1 MDKIAE
7 LDSMEKF
14 DNFLKV
20 LSYYHVERCEYE
32 DCRQCIFTINLR
44 YLYVENTVQ
53 GNNFVVP
60 LPQFCISKI
69 DKFKRCRA
77 FINTLVKL
85 EKVRILV
92 ENEFHKTLELWNKPE
107 ATS

>member
-32 DCRQCIFTINLR
+32 DCSQCIFTINLR

-53 GNNFVVP
+53 GNNSVVP
-60 LPQFCISKI
+60 YNNF
-69 DKFKRCRA
+69 
-77 FINTLVKL
+77 VY
-85 EKVRILV
+85 
-92 ENEFHKTLELWNKPE
+92 
-107 ATS
+107 

>member
-1 MDKIAE
+1 MGKIAE
-7 LDSMEKF
+7 LDSMEKV
-14 DNFLKV
+14 DNFLKI
-20 LSYYHVERCEYE
+20 LSYYHVERCEYQ
-32 DCRQCIFTINLR
+32 DCSQCIFTINLR

-53 GNNFVVP
+53 GNNSVVP
-60 LPQFCISKI
+60 LQQFCILKI
-69 DKFKRCRA
+69 DQFKCCRA

-92 ENEFHKTLELWNKPE
+92 ENEFYKTLELWNKPE